1 MKLEPARIYYL
12 REMIE
17 MFREEDDHIREHL
30 MWVDKTF
37 QEDNETYAE
46 GLTHTIVKD
55 MNGQIMDYIDE
66 NYCTYYDTDRN
77 PNPFLEVRQLS
88 LSEYKSLKNKF
99 WNAWK
104 DIAIER
110 NRLNGKQS
118 YDIYFSND
126 NHIEGKGFLD
136 SYEGCLNYINN
147 FGDDDELFEQ
157 FQGGVVQIVCN
168 ETAEVVHEETIPE
181 GKRKTL
187 RR

>member
-17 MFREEDDHIREHL
+17 MYYEKDDHIREHL
-30 MWVDKTF
+30 LWVNNTF
-37 QEDNETYAE
+37 QEDKETYTE
-46 GLTHTIVKD
+46 GSAQTIVKD
-55 MNGQIMDYIDE
+55 MNGQITDHIYE
-66 NYCTYYDTDRN
+66 NYCTYYDTDRK
-77 PNPFLEVRQLS
+77 PIPSLEVRELS

-118 YDIYFSND
+118 YDIFFWND

-168 ETAEVVHEETIPE
+168 ETAEVVHEEPIPQRQQ
-181 GKRKTL
+181 KHLHR
-187 RR
+187 